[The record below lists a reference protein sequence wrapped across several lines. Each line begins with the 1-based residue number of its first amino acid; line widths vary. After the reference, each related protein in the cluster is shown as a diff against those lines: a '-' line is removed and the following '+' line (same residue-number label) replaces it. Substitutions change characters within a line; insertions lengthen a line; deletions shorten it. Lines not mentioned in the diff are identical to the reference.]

1 MLFGIRNRPLRTTL
15 VRQLATTAALSAVAA
30 LVWGAAGAVSAALGG
45 LVNVTAGW
53 AYGWLAMRRT
63 SRTAGEVLLTMFR
76 AEGVKIL
83 LIIVQLWLVLANY
96 REMVVAAFLTAF
108 VVTALVSA
116 TAIAVKDD

>member
-1 MLFGIRNRPLRTTL
+1 MFLGVRSRPIRTTL
-15 VRQLATTAALSAVAA
+15 RWQLIVTALLSVAA
-30 LVWGAAGAVSAALGG
+30 AWVWGFHGAVSAALGG

-53 AYGWLAMRRT
+53 VYGWLAMRRT
-63 SRTAGEVLLTMFR
+63 SRSAGEALVTMFR

-96 REMVVAAFLTAF
+96 REMVAAGFLVSF
-108 VVTALVSA
+108 VITALLSV